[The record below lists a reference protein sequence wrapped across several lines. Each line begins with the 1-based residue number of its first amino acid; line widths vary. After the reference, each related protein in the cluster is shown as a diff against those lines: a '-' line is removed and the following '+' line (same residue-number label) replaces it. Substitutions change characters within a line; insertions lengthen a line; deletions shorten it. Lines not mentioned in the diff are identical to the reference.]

1 MYPTVIYFVMIV
13 WSVSR
18 LMQSEAVCLA
28 TVINHLYILHSM
40 PISTRSRLSRLSNV
54 LKLKYAMMAI
64 RRPAHAIQYLQ
75 SLQVENEL
83 SKAPAR
89 LEPLCDKTKSDIDG
103 YFSEIESDDKFA
115 KAFHSRWDELN
126 DTGRGSTPP
135 AEARV
140 VYAFCRAIEP
150 ETVVVSGTGYGGF
163 DAHIVNALEKNGHGE
178 LHSIDLAKGW
188 EEYECGYAVPDYLR
202 HRWNLHLE
210 DAEKSLPKL
219 LQEYDVDLFIHD
231 SNHSDEWMRW
241 EFSQAYNYLD
251 QDSYIASHDVLHNF
265 AWNDFVSNNS
275 LPNTR
280 VITTGIA
287 STNSD

>member
-1 MYPTVIYFVMIV
+1 MNAPTRNKI
-13 WSVSR
+13 
-18 LMQSEAVCLA
+18 
-28 TVINHLYILHSM
+28 
-40 PISTRSRLSRLSNV
+40 SRLSGV
-54 LKLKYAMMAI
+54 LKPKYAVMAI
-64 RRPAHAIQYLQ
+64 KRPTHAIQYLQ
-75 SLQVENEL
+75 SLRVEKEL
-83 SKAPAR
+83 TDAPAR
-89 LEPLCDKTKSDIDG
+89 LESLCNKPRSEIDG
-103 YFSEIESDDKFA
+103 YFKEIESDEEFVDVFQ
-115 KAFHSRWDELN
+115 SRWDELN
-126 DTGRGSTPP
+126 ETGRGSTPV

-140 VYAFCRAIEP
+140 MYAFCRAIEP

-178 LHSIDLAKGW
+178 LHSIDLPKGW
-188 EEYECGYAVPDYLR
+188 KEYECGYAVPDHLR

-265 AWNDFVSNNS
+265 AWDDFVSNNS